1 MQAGEPSLLF
11 FSPLR
16 LCFII
21 SEKSDSVKEVVMN
34 RQDMPMLIVYEG
46 ELKGQ
51 RWIIEQDQITIGRGS
66 DCDIV
71 LPERQSSRQH
81 ARIERDKSG
90 YLLRDLASKNGTY
103 VNGQEVRDK
112 PYRLKDGDEI
122 QIALCVKMGF
132 VGTDATLPLELTGPG
147 RGLRVDR
154 AAKRVF
160 IGGHELTPPLSV
172 AQYRLLE
179 LLLDREGEVVSRDTI
194 VAAVWPEEEA
204 MGISEQAIDALVRR
218 LRDRISAAD
227 PDHAYI
233 VTVRGHGFR
242 LENR

>member
-1 MQAGEPSLLF
+1 M
-11 FSPLR
+11 
-16 LCFII
+16 I
-21 SEKSDSVKEVVMN
+21 

-46 ELKGQ
+46 ELEGQ
-51 RWIIEQDQITIGRGS
+51 RWIIDQDRMVIGRGS

-71 LPERQSSRQH
+71 LPERQVSRQH
-81 ARIERDKSG
+81 AQIERDHDG
-90 YLLRDLASKNGTY
+90 YLLRDLGSKNSTC

-112 PYRLKDGDEI
+112 SYRLKDGDEI

-132 VGTDATLPLELTGPG
+132 VGADATLPLELTGPN
-147 RGLRVDR
+147 RGLRVDQ
-154 AAKRVF
+154 AARRVF
-160 IGGHELTPPLSV
+160 IGGHELTPPLSL

-179 LLLDREGEVVSRDTI
+179 LLLNHEGQVVSRDEI
-194 VAAVWPEEEA
+194 VTVVWPEEET

-218 LRDRISAAD
+218 LRDRISGAD

-242 LENR
+242 LDNR

>member
-1 MQAGEPSLLF
+1 MT
-11 FSPLR
+11 
-16 LCFII
+16 
-21 SEKSDSVKEVVMN
+21 

-46 ELKGQ
+46 ELEGQ
-51 RWIIEQDQITIGRGS
+51 RWIIDQDQVTIGRGS
-66 DCDIV
+66 DCDVV
-71 LPERQSSRQH
+71 LSKRQVSRYH
-81 ARIERDKSG
+81 AQIERDDGG
-90 YLLRDLASKNGTY
+90 YLLRDLGSKNGTY
-103 VNGQEVRDK
+103 VNGQEVRDR

-132 VGTDATLPLELTGPG
+132 VGADATLPLELTGPN
-147 RGLRVDR
+147 RGLRIDR
-154 AAKRVF
+154 AARRVF

-179 LLLDREGEVVSRDTI
+179 LLLDQEGQVVSRDAI
-194 VAAVWPEEEA
+194 VMAVWPEEER

-218 LRDRISAAD
+218 LRDRISAVD

>member
-1 MQAGEPSLLF
+1 MT
-11 FSPLR
+11 
-16 LCFII
+16 
-21 SEKSDSVKEVVMN
+21 

-46 ELKGQ
+46 ELEGQ
-51 RWIIEQDQITIGRGS
+51 RWVIEQDQVTIGRGS

-71 LPERQSSRQH
+71 LPGRQVSRHH
-81 ARIERDKSG
+81 ARIERDASG
-90 YLLRDLASKNGTY
+90 YWLRDLGSKNGTH

-132 VGTDATLPLELTGPG
+132 VGADATLPLELTGPH
-147 RGLRVDR
+147 RGLHVDL
-154 AAKRVF
+154 AARRVF
-160 IGGHELTPPLSV
+160 IGGQELIPPLSV

-179 LLLDREGEVVSRDTI
+179 LLLDHEGEVVSRDAI

-218 LRDRISAAD
+218 LRDRISAVD

-233 VTVRGHGFR
+233 ITVRGHGFR